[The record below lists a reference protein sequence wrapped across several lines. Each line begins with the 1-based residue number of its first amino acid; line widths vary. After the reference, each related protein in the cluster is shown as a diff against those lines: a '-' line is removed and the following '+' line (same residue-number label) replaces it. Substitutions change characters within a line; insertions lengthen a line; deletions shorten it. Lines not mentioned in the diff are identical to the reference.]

1 MKEVHYGAG
10 NLYDE
15 LIATL
20 KTENNFVADNG
31 DIKKWVV
38 AEQARAYSQEL
49 IELLLTNELL
59 KNAFFVEVK
68 SAKVFLLDKFLQFVE
83 QKNYINDSYT
93 RFSQKVGLQV
103 GGKFLSQRNEV
114 ELVFPYK
121 DCVLEGGQT
130 KDDQKRNEIFFNE
143 VLAQDE
149 ITQLLAPKVLTEA
162 KRIDA
167 QGEHPLDSFRRDEA
181 TNVERNLPKQTITDN
196 LIIRGNNLLALHT
209 LKHQFR
215 GKVKLIY
222 IDPPYNTGDDDF
234 GYNDSFNHSSWLL
247 FMKNRLEIARE
258 MLKED
263 GAIFI
268 QIDHHELGYLS
279 VLADSIFGA
288 ENRVQIIAARTA
300 TPAGFKTVNPGP
312 IDVTEYI
319 LFYTKNK
326 SSFKFTKG
334 FVPVGYNTN
343 YNLVIENPNDKPEN
357 WSFIPIRNAVIYDL
371 GYHSEK
377 EAKQKY
383 GSLWPTIKKELIA
396 QFAYDHAN
404 IVVSVRDPHKPTA
417 QVKALMAQSK
427 ASGKVIVHER
437 ENSETSYFYNG
448 GALAFYAKKMQHID
462 GELCVTELLTDF
474 WSHISWAGI
483 AKEGGVKLKNGK
495 KPEKLIKQI
504 IELATEQKEIVL
516 DFFLGC
522 GTTAAVAHKMGRQYI
537 GIEQLDYGNN
547 DATVRLTNVVKGD
560 QTGISTAVHWR
571 GGGDFVYMEL
581 KRSNMQ
587 FIKEIEAATTTE
599 QLLSI
604 WEQMK
609 QRAFFRFSLEM
620 QKFEESIEQFKSLS
634 LDEQKAALCSVLDLN
649 QLYVNRADMN
659 DEELQVSDDEKRITN
674 DFYCK

>member
-1 MKEVHYGAG
+1 MADIHFGAG
-10 NLYDE
+10 SLYDE
-15 LIATL
+15 LIASL
-20 KTENNFVADNG
+20 KTENNYVSDNG
-31 DIKKWVV
+31 NIKKWVV
-38 AEQARAYSQEL
+38 AEQARAYSPDL
-49 IELLLTNELL
+49 IAMLLANEHL
-59 KNAFFVEVK
+59 KNAFFEDVK
-68 SAKVFLLDKFLQFVE
+68 GTMVFMLDKFLQFIE

-93 RFSQKVGLQV
+93 RFTQKVGLQV

-143 VLAQDE
+143 ILAQDE
-149 ITQLLAPKVLTEA
+149 ITQLLDPKVLSEA
-162 KRIDA
+162 KRIDTH
-167 QGEHPLDSFRRDEA
+167 GEHPFDTFRRDEA
-181 TNVERNLPKQTITDN
+181 TNVERNLPKETITDN

-279 VLADSIFGA
+279 VIADSIFGA

-326 SSFKFTKG
+326 SSFKFKKG

>member
-1 MKEVHYGAG
+1 MDAPLYGVGELYEV
-10 NLYDE
+10 
-15 LIATL
+15 LINQL
-20 KTENNFVADNG
+20 KTENNYVSDEG
-31 DIKKWVV
+31 VVKKWVV
-38 AEQARAYSQEL
+38 TEQAQSYSPEL
-49 IELLLTNELL
+49 IELLLANEQL
-59 KNAFFVEVK
+59 KKAFFVEAK
-68 SAKVFLLDKFLQFVE
+68 GTKVFMLDKFLQFIE

-103 GGKFLSQRNEV
+103 SGKFLSHRNEV

-149 ITQLLAPKVLTEA
+149 ITQLLDPKVLTEA

-167 QGEHPLDSFRRDEA
+167 HGEHPLDAFRRDET

-209 LKHQFR
+209 LKQQFR
-215 GKVKLIY
+215 SKVKLIY

-258 MLKED
+258 LLKDD

-288 ENRVQIIAARTA
+288 ENRVQIIAVRTA

-326 SSFKFTKG
+326 SAFKFKKG

-357 WSFIPIRNAVIYDL
+357 WTFIPIKTAVICEL
-371 GYHSEK
+371 GFHTEK

-383 GSLWPTIKKELIA
+383 GSLWPSIKKELIA
-396 QFAYDHAN
+396 QYAYDHAN
-404 IVVSVRDPHKPTA
+404 IVVSVRDPHKPTD
-417 QVKALMAQSK
+417 QVKALMAESK
-427 ASGKVIVHER
+427 ESGKVIVHNR
-437 ENSETSYFYNG
+437 EKSETSYFYNG
-448 GALAFYAKKMQHID
+448 GALAFYAKKMQRID

-504 IELATEQKEIVL
+504 IELSTEQNEIVL
-516 DFFLGC
+516 DYFLGC

-537 GIEQLDYGNN
+537 GIEQLYYGKN

-560 QTGISTAVHWR
+560 QTGISTAVHWQ
-571 GGGDFVYMEL
+571 GGGDFVYVEL
-581 KRSNMQ
+581 KRFNKK
-587 FIKEIEAATTTE
+587 FIEDIEAATTTE

-609 QRAFFRFSLEM
+609 QRAFFRFSLDM
-620 QKFEESIEQFKSLS
+620 QKFEENIEQFKSFS
-634 LDEQKAALCSVLDLN
+634 LDEQKTSLCSVLDLN

-659 DEELQVSDDEKRITN
+659 DKELKVSEEEKRITN